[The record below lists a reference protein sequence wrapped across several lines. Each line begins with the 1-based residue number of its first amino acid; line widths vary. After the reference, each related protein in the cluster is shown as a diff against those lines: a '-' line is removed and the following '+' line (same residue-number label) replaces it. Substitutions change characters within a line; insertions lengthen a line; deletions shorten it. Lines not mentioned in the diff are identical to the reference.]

1 MPFLDLVDKLY
12 TSERDGC
19 VIEALKA
26 QHRPHSLFH
35 STVVLFNKVIYIFAC
50 PHSEFCRKHPFLLEF
65 LYRLRRSCIA
75 IERELLGEAPFFDRP
90 LQELLSGSSITGS
103 VRIRP
108 KNLRN
113 HYR

>member
-1 MPFLDLVDKLY
+1 MDKRY

-19 VIEALKA
+19 VLEALKA

-65 LYRLRRSCIA
+65 LSRLMRGGIA
-75 IERELLGEAPFFDRP
+75 IECERLGDALFFDRS
-90 LQELLSGSSITGS
+90 LQDLLSGSSITMFTQEKVYGRARS
-103 VRIRP
+103 VAA
-108 KNLRN
+108 
-113 HYR
+113 